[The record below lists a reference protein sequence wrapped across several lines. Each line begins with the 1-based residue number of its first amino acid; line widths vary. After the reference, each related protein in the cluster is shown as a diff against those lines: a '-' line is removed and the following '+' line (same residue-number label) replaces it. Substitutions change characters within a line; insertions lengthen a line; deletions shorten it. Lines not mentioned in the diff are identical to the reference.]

1 MTAIER
7 YQGPK
12 STLELAPEAW
22 SLAQRIA
29 RTEFVP
35 SALRGKPEAV
45 LACML
50 AGNEV
55 GVSPMQALSKIHVID
70 GRPAMAAELMRAI
83 VLREGHELWIEES
96 TSTRCILGGKRK
108 GSDRET
114 RITWTIDDAQRAGLK
129 GRKNWQA
136 YPTAM
141 LLARS
146 TAALCRA
153 IFPDVLAGISYTVEE
168 LEDGDVLELDA
179 LPPEEGASAPAPPPR
194 ARARARQAATRGSGA
209 PEVTEPDPEPK
220 AEREL
225 APLPGEEHFESFER
239 DEHEQEDD
247 VVDAELVEE
256 DDGFDLPPVGE
267 GDEYEGPDQDLTA
280 RHYTGPQVIAIKLA
294 ELGVTKRDDRLKA
307 ISAIL
312 GRTITTSKDL
322 DADEVTKVVST
333 LNELPEGSKLI
344 PEEGPPSEGSADTG
358 SAAGS
363 ESAPETPPPGS
374 PEPSSTRRR
383 RAPVVDPE
391 EWDAARWRDFLKARG
406 VKVTEVLREAA
417 RLARDTGKPT
427 GTLDDL
433 TGSGIATE
441 LVGFVED
448 LSLERK
454 SS

>member
-29 RTEFVP
+29 KTDFVP
-35 SALRGKPEAV
+35 GPLRGKPEAV

-83 VLREGHELWIEES
+83 VLRDGHELWIEES

-114 RITWTIDDAQRAGLK
+114 HVTWTMDDAQRAGLK
-129 GRKNWQA
+129 GRQNWQK

-141 LLARS
+141 LLARA
-146 TAALCRA
+146 TAGLCRA

-168 LEDGDVLELDA
+168 LEDGDVLELE
-179 LPPEEGASAPAPPPR
+179 LPAEEGASAPAPAPR
-194 ARARARQAATRGSGA
+194 ARARARQAATRGSDT
-209 PEVTEPDPEPK
+209 PEKTEPEPEPTV
-220 AEREL
+220 EREL
-225 APLPGEEHFESFER
+225 APLPGEEDFELR
-239 DEHEQEDD
+239 DEDD
-247 VVDAELVEE
+247 DTVDAEIVEE
-256 DDGFDLPPVGE
+256 DDGFDVPPVGE
-267 GDEYEGPDQDLTA
+267 GDTYEGPDQDLGA
-280 RHYTGPQVIAIKLA
+280 GRSYTGPQVIAIKLA

-312 GRTITTSKDL
+312 GREITTSKDL
-322 DADEVTKVVST
+322 EPDEVTKVVST
-333 LNELPEGSKLI
+333 LNELPEGSRLI
-344 PEEGPPSEGSADTG
+344 PEEGPPSESSADTG

-363 ESAPETPPPGS
+363 ESAPGSPPT
-374 PEPSSTRRR
+374 PEPSSPPRRR

-391 EWDAARWRDFLKARG
+391 EWDADRWREFLRSRG
-406 VKVTEVLREAA
+406 VKVVDLLREAA
-417 RLARDTGKPT
+417 RLAPGKPT

-433 TGSGIATE
+433 TGSGIAAE

-454 SS
+454 SSSS